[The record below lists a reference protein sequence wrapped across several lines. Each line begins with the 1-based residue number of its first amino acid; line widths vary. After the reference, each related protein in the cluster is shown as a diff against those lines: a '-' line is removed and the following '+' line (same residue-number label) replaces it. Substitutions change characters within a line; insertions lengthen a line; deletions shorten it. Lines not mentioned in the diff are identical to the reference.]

1 MAIRRDCGRA
11 ILLILFSYYFYT
23 FSTLSTTAITSV
35 GNILHE
41 KDIDDV
47 LLLDRCGSQ
56 RNVMNITTLQPYEE
70 GVSKFCSDEH
80 ERAVEYCSREG
91 NNKVR
96 TDRGSKNSKSTK
108 LRRNTSIFN
117 HITLIDPPPTRRRNN
132 IIITTK
138 VSKCERLLIGNQVW
152 RENMAV

>member
-41 KDIDDV
+41 KDNDDV

-56 RNVMNITTLQPYEE
+56 RNVNIIAQKQYEE
-70 GVSKFCSDEH
+70 AVSKFCSDEH
-80 ERAVEYCSREG
+80 ERAVGYCSREG

-96 TDRGSKNSKSTK
+96 TDRGSKNSKSTNVE
-108 LRRNTSIFN
+108 NTTI
-117 HITLIDPPPTRRRNN
+117 
-132 IIITTK
+132 
-138 VSKCERLLIGNQVW
+138 
-152 RENMAV
+152 